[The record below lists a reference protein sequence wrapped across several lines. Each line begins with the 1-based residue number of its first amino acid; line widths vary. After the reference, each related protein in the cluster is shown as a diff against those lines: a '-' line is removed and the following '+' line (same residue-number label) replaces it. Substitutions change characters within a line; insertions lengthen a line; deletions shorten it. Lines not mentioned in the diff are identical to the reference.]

1 MNYGDR
7 NQPLNARLTE
17 FATYLR
23 KYKYWFILSVA
34 VFLLAAFAYQWLHQ
48 PIYNVST
55 VIEVNHHLN
64 SQGKQTKSLSQTSD
78 NALQSFTRI
87 IRSDAFLK
95 EMLRQMDTGLFKDE
109 LNDLQ
114 ITTGNK
120 PNTVI
125 LSTNTTTPKHTTLFL
140 NSLYTVY
147 EHESKTTA
155 FIQNINDSLAFLG
168 HFITTQTEQ
177 ENLLKNRIGKFAATK
192 QTPAQ
197 NFEAKKQLDILK
209 TIKPYLSNAANQYQ
223 LIPTTFPVTDPY
235 INNLILQFNDA
246 QDDKQSLLSDSPDQ
260 AEIMA
265 ANQNIIVIQNLLA
278 SAIDSASE
286 QKLKTSARGIATIN
300 SKGLKDS
307 LANLKRTIDENIN
320 NYAALLARKRAYQH
334 PDSIAESARQP
345 LAINITPVNGNMFG
359 LYIIAILSGILLPL
373 AILYIFGSH
382 FKKTNDDLLGID
394 IPVWGDTSSPDGSTK
409 LTDKI
414 SHLLAPKQNRIILIT
429 SDTVFNKD
437 LLSLKIGFQLIGKKD
452 KLVIVDLDF
461 DIDPAIASNSQPTQP
476 GVIDF
481 ITGRTTSLADI
492 VMPMPHPAISTIGKG
507 RNRQLHPSIKGND
520 IVPDAANEDIR
531 DTVLNSAKLGLLINH
546 LAAKFNHIILNTSS
560 LNYPANFLPLTKI
573 SDINLVIF
581 NNRPIPNAARLNLN
595 KLVAKYCIK
604 DIYIIK
610 N

>member
-223 LIPTTFPVTDPY
+223 LIPTTFPVTDAY

-260 AEIMA
+260 AAITA
-265 ANQNIIVIQNLLA
+265 ANQKITGIQNLLTT
-278 SAIDSASE
+278 AIDSASE
-286 QKLKTSARGIATIN
+286 QKLKTSSRNTASTNNKA
-300 SKGLKDS
+300 LKDS
-307 LANLKRTIDENIN
+307 LINLKQTINESIS
-320 NYAALLARKRAYQH
+320 NYAALLTKKKAYQR
-334 PDSIAESARQP
+334 PDYIAKNIQSSAIK
-345 LAINITPVNGNMFG
+345 ATPVNGNMFG
-359 LYIIAILSGILLPL
+359 FYIIAILSGILLPL
-373 AILYIFGSH
+373 AILYIFASH
-382 FKKTNDDLLGID
+382 FKKADDDVPGID
-394 IPVWGDTSSPDGSTK
+394 IPVWGDTGSPDGSTK

-414 SHLLAPKQNRIILIT
+414 SHLLASKQNRIILIT

-507 RNRQLHPSIKGND
+507 RNRQLHPSIQGND
-520 IVPDAANEDIR
+520 IVPDSANEDIR
-531 DTVLNSAKLGLLINH
+531 DTVLNSAKLGLLINQ

-560 LNYPANFLPLTKI
+560 LNYPANFLPLAKI

-581 NNRPIPNAARLNLN
+581 NNRSIPSAARLNLN